1 MNKYKLFIFAFVVI
15 GIFCFTLQTAGFDLY
30 GHTIITYFYDS
41 DENIDTNNVIF
52 NIVLPRYL
60 ILSNIYKITRLI
72 GVPTG
77 VVIIILW
84 SAPVVNYLYARK
96 SHVIKFNT
104 QLYCVFALFVATRYC
119 AIYLSLLYLISA
131 LRDGRKFA
139 YLGCFF
145 HPFAPILYGIAILFK
160 RENFYKNIKGIIFAF
175 ILFCISS
182 FILYDSNL
190 LALPLSQSYRFSIDA
205 RTTLELLFYVLEV
218 KSEYVF
224 YLIYGILF
232 IYFFNRIKKK
242 SLTLETSIVVS
253 LMYFLTILLYTIF
266 SSEASML
273 FVFDG
278 PQNPVFNIS
287 FFDWFGRD
295 YSGSFSDLM
304 YLKRLHVE

>member
-1 MNKYKLFIFAFVVI
+1 MNKYKLFIFAFLII

-30 GHTIITYFYDS
+30 SHTVSTYFYDV
-41 DENIDTNNVIF
+41 DENVDTNNVIF

-84 SAPVVNYLYARK
+84 SAPVVNYLNSRK
-96 SHVIKFNT
+96 SHVININT
-104 QLYCVFALFVATRYC
+104 QLYCLFALFVATRYSSLL
-119 AIYLSLLYLISA
+119 LSLLYLISA
-131 LRDGRKFA
+131 LRFGRKFA

-145 HPFAPILYGIAILFK
+145 HPFSPILYGIAILLK

-175 ILFCISS
+175 VLFCISS
-182 FILYDSNL
+182 YILYNGNL
-190 LALPLSQSYRFSIDA
+190 LALPLSQKYRFSIDA
-205 RTTLELLFYVLEV
+205 GATLEFLFYILKV
-218 KSEYVF
+218 KISLAF
-224 YLIYGILF
+224 YLLYGILF
-232 IYFFNRIKKK
+232 IFIFNKIKK
-242 SLTLETSIVVS
+242 SPLTLESSIFIS
-253 LMYFLTILLYTIF
+253 LMYFLSILAF
-266 SSEASML
+266 SFLNSKASMI

-295 YSGSFSDLM
+295 YSGSFLDLE
-304 YLKRLHVE
+304 YLRGLHVE